1 MKITAVIAEFN
12 PFHNG
17 HKYLLEECRVRT
29 QADAVL
35 AVLSGDYVE
44 RGAPAIADGYFRAG
58 TALLQGADLVLFLP
72 SRFVLR
78 SAEGYAYA
86 AVSLL
91 DSLGCVD
98 SLAFG
103 SECGDLSLLRECAQS
118 LSEETDL
125 RKEILRKNLREGL
138 SFPKARALAYPEYAS
153 LLDSPNNILGIE
165 YLKALYSMRSEIEP
179 CTVKRIGPGHNDT
192 TPGKEYASAS
202 AIRNLLADRSDE
214 RQGSSLSPVP
224 HRVCAEDPF
233 PVSHCA
239 SSEELLPAPHRASS
253 EGLLP
258 MPHRAGS
265 EELLPIPHCLSS
277 EGLLPMPEMC
287 REALLAY
294 CEEHRLVT
302 SDDFSQL
309 LGIRLMELG
318 SREDLLLYPDIDR
331 DLAGSIFS
339 NRFAYTGFTAYA
351 DLIKSKAYTM
361 TRIHRALLRIALGLP
376 ADGAARPLF
385 ARAAGFTAQG
395 ARLLAEI
402 KKRSTIPILTKNSES
417 EILSGEARGLYDEE
431 IRLANIYRLIREGK
445 SGRPPQNVLKT
456 GLIRV

>member
-1 MKITAVIAEFN
+1 M
-12 PFHNG
+12 
-17 HKYLLEECRVRT
+17 
-29 QADAVL
+29 
-35 AVLSGDYVE
+35 
-44 RGAPAIADGYFRAG
+44 
-58 TALLQGADLVLFLP
+58 
-72 SRFVLR
+72 
-78 SAEGYAYA
+78 
-86 AVSLL
+86 
-91 DSLGCVD
+91 
-98 SLAFG
+98 
-103 SECGDLSLLRECAQS
+103 S
-118 LSEETDL
+118 LSAETDL

-165 YLKALYSMRSEIEP
+165 YLKALHSMRSGIEP

-202 AIRNLLADRSDE
+202 AIRKLLADRSYDGKE
-214 RQGSSLSPVP
+214 S
-224 HRVCAEDPF
+224 
-233 PVSHCA
+233 
-239 SSEELLPAPHRASS
+239 
-253 EGLLP
+253 
-258 MPHRAGS
+258 
-265 EELLPIPHCLSS
+265 SS

-287 REALLAY
+287 RESLLAY
-294 CEEHRLVT
+294 CKENRLVT

-318 SREDLLLYPDIDR
+318 SREELLLYPDVDC

-361 TRIHRALLRIALGLP
+361 TRIHRALLRIALDLR
-376 ADGAARPLF
+376 ADGPARPLF
-385 ARAAGFTAQG
+385 ARVAGFTAEG

-402 KKRSTIPILTKNSES
+402 KKRSTIPILTKNSET
-417 EILSGEARGLYDEE
+417 EILSGEAHRLYDEE

-445 SGRPPQNVLKT
+445 SGKAPQNVLKT